1 MDTYLPVLA
10 ATLSEKRSYSEF
22 FLSIFSPIRTEYG
35 EILLISP
42 YLAQMRENMDQKNS
56 EYGHF
61 SRRVTV
67 NDSLKRGIFPN
78 ELKLTEVIPLFRKA
92 DPFD

>member
-10 ATLSEKRSYSEF
+10 ATLREKRSYSE
-22 FLSIFSPIRTEYG
+22 LTEYG

-42 YLAQMRENMDQKNS
+42 YLAQMRENMDQKNF

-78 ELKLTEVIPLFRKA
+78 ELKFPEVIPLFRKA